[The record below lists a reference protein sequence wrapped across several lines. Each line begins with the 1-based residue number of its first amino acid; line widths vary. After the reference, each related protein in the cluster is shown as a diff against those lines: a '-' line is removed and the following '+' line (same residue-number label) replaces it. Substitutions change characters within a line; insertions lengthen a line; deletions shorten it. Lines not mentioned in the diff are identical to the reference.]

1 MALSDFGT
9 SLKNQSNI
17 HWNSAWAA
25 LRATPL
31 LVYALPFLA
40 AAVILLV
47 RVTPVGWVTE
57 KPVQELIA
65 PTVLAIA
72 AGSVVF
78 VYYWTRAK
86 FALMLTLFVWA
97 LFLRELHFEFMN
109 GGILFALAGLMWWLS
124 NVRQELVE
132 WLKVYWIRLWLAGSF
147 FTYFISDMMDRHLF
161 SFLPDYWSW
170 HDNVEESLET
180 IGHLMIFALVFTT
193 LKVAGDI
200 VVKKR

>member
-1 MALSDFGT
+1 MALSDLGT
-9 SLKNQSNI
+9 SLKHQFSI
-17 HWNSAWAA
+17 HWDSSWAA

-31 LVYALPFLA
+31 LVYVLPFLA

-47 RVTPVGWVTE
+47 RPTSVGWVTE

-65 PTVLAIA
+65 PTILAMA
-72 AGSVVF
+72 AGSVLF

-86 FALMLTLFVWA
+86 FALMLALFVWA

-124 NVRQELVE
+124 NVREELVG

-161 SFLPDYWSW
+161 SFLPHYASW
-170 HDNVEESLET
+170 HDNVEESLES
-180 IGHLMIFALVFTT
+180 IGHLMVFALVFTT

-200 VVKKR
+200 VAKKH